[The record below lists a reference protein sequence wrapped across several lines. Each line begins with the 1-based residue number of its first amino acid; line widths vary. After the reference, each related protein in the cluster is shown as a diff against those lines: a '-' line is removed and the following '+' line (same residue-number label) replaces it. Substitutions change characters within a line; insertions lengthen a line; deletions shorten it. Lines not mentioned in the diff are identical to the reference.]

1 MNRWF
6 WPGLYIVLTA
16 TSLGVVAWT
25 LAGVV
30 DGPLGFAPKASTG
43 VPAPQMVDLLG
54 NAPIVTQPIPVR
66 VGVACDPADLAR
78 CSAWIAGPVKDEDEP
93 TARSRV
99 LHAARL
105 PIAPTNISGWLERDE
120 LDFKRVTRVKLVK
133 RGFWHTWR
141 GFEMAEKDDGKSTE
155 HRDQTLAALAESGV
169 GLNAPLEAENGT
181 FEVRDLLRT
190 SLNEFHLGQEEI
202 SWTASAYIAYLPPQT
217 TWQNRYGERFSFDR
231 LVEEIMQRSLAK
243 ESCGGTH
250 LVMALTKAARVD
262 QDVMTILDP
271 KVRERLVG
279 YLRGKVSEAVGSQ
292 LEDGSWPHCWSP
304 SGSVP
309 PEFEYTPE
317 PTDKARVTITG
328 HLLEWFHLLPE
339 GLKPSAGT
347 VKAGTVWIRS
357 KLRSATKE
365 SVTEDFCPYTHA
377 VVSLY
382 FATSDPTR

>member
-6 WPGLYIVLTA
+6 WPGLYIVLMA

-30 DGPLGFAPKASTG
+30 DGPLAFAPKASTG
-43 VPAPQMVDLLG
+43 VPAPEMVDLLG

-66 VGVACDPADLAR
+66 VGVACDLADLAR
-78 CSAWIAGPVKDEDEP
+78 CVAWIAGPVKDEDEP
-93 TARSRV
+93 KARSRK
-99 LHAARL
+99 LHAGRL
-105 PIAPTNISGWLERDE
+105 PIGPTDISGWLERDE
-120 LDFKRVTRVKLVK
+120 YDRVTRVKLAK

-141 GFEMAEKDDGKSTE
+141 GFEMAERDDGTRTE

-169 GLNAPLEAENGT
+169 GLDVPLEAEDGT
-181 FEVRDLLRT
+181 FEVGDLLRT
-190 SLNEFHLGQEEI
+190 SLDEFHLGQEEI

-231 LVEEIMQRSLAK
+231 LVEEIMQQSLTK

-262 QDVMTILDP
+262 HEVMAILDP
-271 KVRERLVG
+271 EVRERLVG

-309 PEFEYTPE
+309 PEGEFTAE
-317 PTDKARVTITG
+317 PTDRAGVTITG

-339 GLKPSAGT
+339 DLKPPAST
-347 VKAGTVWIRS
+347 VKAETAWMRS
-357 KLRSATKE
+357 KLRSAPRE
-365 SVTEDFCPYTHA
+365 SVTKSFCPYTHA
-377 VVSLY
+377 VVSLDL
-382 FATSDPTR
+382 AASAPRR